1 MRLSLAFP
9 ILLIAL
15 PLSPA
20 GAEPRPLP
28 QCQRLLAMKDEVQK
42 QSQALLA
49 AGRKRVPPDELC
61 NLFNEFL
68 AAESKLVRG
77 LEAQRAACGLTR
89 PFIEQVKTVHG
100 KVTQLGKRVCDVAEH
115 GPPRQECRDTLWE
128 RLSCPLPVN
137 D

>member
-9 ILLIAL
+9 ILLVAL

-20 GAEPRPLP
+20 VAEPRPLP

-49 AGRKRVPPDELC
+49 AGRKRVPPDQLC

-68 AAESKLVRG
+68 AAEGKLVQG
-77 LEAQRAACGLTR
+77 LEAQRAA
-89 PFIEQVKTVHG
+89 
-100 KVTQLGKRVCDVAEH
+100 
-115 GPPRQECRDTLWE
+115 
-128 RLSCPLPVN
+128 
-137 D
+137 